1 MMSLVLAV
9 LVAPSG
15 FTAGASLPRAA
26 ANARNSH
33 GLAFDMSL
41 FDTMSSVAAPAKMQV
56 DGFAIC
62 LLGARIYKPNAKAQL
77 QEEEE
82 TAHWSTYFP
91 KVPVVQ
97 NIIHMNEVSAAG
109 HPIDEETVRE
119 TMEALDTND
128 DRVLTRNELES
139 APNKLEWWE
148 TSPQC

>member
-1 MMSLVLAV
+1 MSLVLAV

-33 GLAFDMSL
+33 VLAFDMSL
-41 FDTMSSVAAPAKMQV
+41 FDTMSSVAAPAKIQIN
-56 DGFAIC
+56 GFAIC

-97 NIIHMNEVSAAG
+97 NIIVPSAAG
-109 HPIDEETVRE
+109 HPTDEETVRE

-139 APNKLEWWE
+139 APKKLEWWE
-148 TSPQC
+148 MSPQC